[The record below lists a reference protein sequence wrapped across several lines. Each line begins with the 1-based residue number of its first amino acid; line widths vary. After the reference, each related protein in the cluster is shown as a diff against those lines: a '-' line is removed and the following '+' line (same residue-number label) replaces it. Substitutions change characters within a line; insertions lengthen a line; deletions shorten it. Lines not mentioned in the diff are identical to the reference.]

1 MKIYID
7 SNPHQHLD
15 IAYLSEC
22 ITEIKTSMDNNN
34 ILCLNGDP
42 IEVRLIGSRHQISNA
57 GHLYLTLD
65 GLVVEVQSR
74 VRNLQVIFEAN
85 LSFDSLSRA
94 LLKPLFSSSEILQD
108 CALC

>member
-15 IAYLSEC
+15 IAYLSDC
-22 ITEIKTSMDNNN
+22 ITEIKTWMDNN
-34 ILCLNGDP
+34 LFCLNSDKT
-42 IEVRLIGSRHQISNA
+42 EVMLIGSRHQISEA
-57 GHLYLTLD
+57 GHLSLTLD
-65 GLVVEVQSR
+65 GSVLEVQSR
-74 VRNLQVIFEAN
+74 VRNLGVIFDAN

>member
-1 MKIYID
+1 
-7 SNPHQHLD
+7 
-15 IAYLSEC
+15 
-22 ITEIKTSMDNNN
+22 MDNN

-74 VRNLQVIFEAN
+74 VRNLGFIFDAN
-85 LSFDSLSRA
+85 RSIDSFVQSTVKTTFFHLRNITGLHPTLNSLNRSCSRYIC
-94 LLKPLFSSSEILQD
+94 FSLN
-108 CALC
+108 